1 MTTSYK
7 EAFGIV
13 SLETDPQTDINADA
27 KCWHP
32 ASNEWVDCPGSTGMG
47 VDVLWSV
54 DYTQIPAASVP
65 EMQQRCR
72 DLSNVRRRGDT
83 ENWPPRRPLRHETG
97 LGRVRRVRRQARRR
111 LEGQGRVVGEGLNA
125 EGGDNAVVDAADAD
139 GGVGQVDHGVA
150 AAVEGGQCGA
160 HRDGLTGADLAGD
173 HADAAFG
180 DAPADARD
188 RLAVGAV
195 AVQHARCR
203 SRPNGMREKP

>member
-13 SLETDPQTDINADA
+13 SFETDPQTDINADA

-32 ASNEWVDCPGSTGMG
+32 ASNEWVDCPGPTAMG

-83 ENWPPRRPLRHETG
+83 ENWPPRRPLRHERGWARSPKTG
-97 LGRVRRVRRQARRR
+97 PR
-111 LEGQGRVVGEGLNA
+111 
-125 EGGDNAVVDAADAD
+125 
-139 GGVGQVDHGVA
+139 
-150 AAVEGGQCGA
+150 
-160 HRDGLTGADLAGD
+160 LAG
-173 HADAAFG
+173 
-180 DAPADARD
+180 APDGRSANRPSL
-188 RLAVGAV
+188 RLF
-195 AVQHARCR
+195 H
-203 SRPNGMREKP
+203 RPI